1 MILDRKIFVCAFA
14 AAFSVMVYG
23 GQKPWMNRRLP
34 VDERVR
40 LLMAEMTLEEK
51 IAQMDIVLKGS
62 ETDMLA
68 HRMNED
74 VGFGSWL
81 GETTPEEY
89 NRLQRYSLGSR
100 LQIPYLFGCDVAHGD
115 AILNGRTV
123 FPTPISMAA
132 TWNPDLVEH
141 IYSLSAEEA
150 RAAGTHQAYSPCVD
164 IVQDA
169 RWGRAGETFGECPT
183 LASVMAASAVRGY
196 QGNLDAQKNIIATAK
211 HLYGGGASLGGVN
224 HGHAEI
230 SERMARSVFLRPF
243 KAAIDAGAL
252 SIMPGHNDVNGIPCH
267 ANRHLLTDVVK
278 GEFGFGGFLVTDA
291 GDIENLRTD
300 RIHRIASTQKEAI
313 GIGVNAGLDMHMYSA
328 TRDEFINP
336 LKALVSEGMVPQTR
350 IDDACRR
357 ILTAKFRLGLFEN
370 RFLDL
375 PKVKNAYG
383 SQRALD
389 TALEA
394 ARQCVVLLKNK
405 GGLLPLDT
413 LKYKRILVT
422 GPNADNNA
430 ILGDWTNPQPPEN
443 ITTLLE
449 GIRQVLPGKITYV
462 DSGRMKGRRSVNT
475 SGIVE
480 PQSQIEA
487 PKAGG
492 EMNDYSINE
501 AVEAAKASDVAI
513 VCIGGYGVRYE
524 WDLRTYGESC
534 DRPSTDFYGR
544 QTELVQKITATG
556 IPVVVVIVGGTPLN
570 NEWVTEHADAMLY
583 AWEPGMRGGQAVAEI
598 LAGKVNPSGKLPI
611 TIPKNVGQLPM
622 YYYQTRSRR
631 TTGYSFGTSAEDDK
645 PAFCFGHGLS
655 YTTFALKDADST
667 LQRITEGQPVSMRV
681 KVSNTGSKDGYET
694 VMAFVTD
701 DVSSVVTPLRML
713 GAFSKVWIKAGETK
727 TVDLQIPFDSF
738 KLWNADM
745 KFVAEP
751 GSFTISVGSSVED
764 IAFKK
769 GLTL

>member
-1 MILDRKIFVCAFA
+1 
-14 AAFSVMVYG
+14 
-23 GQKPWMNRRLP
+23 
-34 VDERVR
+34 
-40 LLMAEMTLEEK
+40 
-51 IAQMDIVLKGS
+51 
-62 ETDMLA
+62 
-68 HRMNED
+68 
-74 VGFGSWL
+74 
-81 GETTPEEY
+81 
-89 NRLQRYSLGSR
+89 
-100 LQIPYLFGCDVAHGD
+100 
-115 AILNGRTV
+115 
-123 FPTPISMAA
+123 
-132 TWNPDLVEH
+132 
-141 IYSLSAEEA
+141 
-150 RAAGTHQAYSPCVD
+150 
-164 IVQDA
+164 
-169 RWGRAGETFGECPT
+169 
-183 LASVMAASAVRGY
+183 
-196 QGNLDAQKNIIATAK
+196 
-211 HLYGGGASLGGVN
+211 
-224 HGHAEI
+224 
-230 SERMARSVFLRPF
+230 
-243 KAAIDAGAL
+243 
-252 SIMPGHNDVNGIPCH
+252 
-267 ANRHLLTDVVK
+267 
-278 GEFGFGGFLVTDA
+278 
-291 GDIENLRTD
+291 
-300 RIHRIASTQKEAI
+300 
-313 GIGVNAGLDMHMYSA
+313 
-328 TRDEFINP
+328 
-336 LKALVSEGMVPQTR
+336 MVPQTR